1 MQEELEV
8 IKYAQITKD
17 IMSIYQEAMAE
28 SNLFYKVSKL
38 QPREFESFI
47 INEQNNSLLFHDIKI
62 YFSKQDK
69 LMPVNFYI
77 NDEGHNHIVL
87 DITANDNF
95 NNLEILI
102 KDCYKNLINY
112 YKNNENITINNISDK
127 LLNIYFHKKQT
138 KIMPA
143 DVKEYLNAYGT
154 LEKDNTLNSKNKI
167 KEEFKNSIIRLYNDY
182 LIIIHDI
189 VADNYERIK
198 KCSKQ
203 KMY

>member
-1 MQEELEV
+1 MQEEFEV
-8 IKYAQITKD
+8 MKYSYITKN
-17 IMSIYQEAMAE
+17 IMSIYQEVMVE
-28 SNLFYKVSKL
+28 SNLFYEVSKL

-69 LMPVNFYI
+69 LVPIKYYI

-87 DITANDNF
+87 DITANDKF
-95 NNLEILI
+95 DNLEILI
-102 KDCYKNLINY
+102 KDCYNNLINY
-112 YKNNENITINNISDK
+112 YKNDENITINNISDK

-138 KIMPA
+138 KIMPD
-143 DVKEYLNAYGT
+143 DVKEYLNAYNI
-154 LEKDNTLNSKNKI
+154 LEKDNSRNSKNKI

-182 LIIIHDI
+182 LIIIHNI
-189 VADNYERIK
+189 VEDSYERIK

-203 KMY
+203 KKY

>member
-17 IMSIYQEAMAE
+17 IMSIYKEALAE
-28 SNLFYKVSKL
+28 SNLFYEVSKL
-38 QPREFESFI
+38 QPREFESFV
-47 INEQNNSLLFHDIKI
+47 INQQDNSLLFHDIKI

-69 LMPVNFYI
+69 LVPINYYI

-87 DITANDNF
+87 DITANDKSS
-95 NNLEILI
+95 NLKILI
-102 KDCYKNLINY
+102 KDCYNNLINY
-112 YKNNENITINNISDK
+112 YKNDENITINNISDK

-138 KIMPA
+138 KIMPD
-143 DVKEYLNAYGT
+143 DVKEYLNAYNI
-154 LEKDNTLNSKNKI
+154 LEKDNSRNSKNKI

-182 LIIIHDI
+182 LIIIHNI
-189 VADNYERIK
+189 VEDSYERIK

-203 KMY
+203 KKY

>member
-1 MQEELEV
+1 MQEEFEV
-8 IKYAQITKD
+8 MKYSYITKN
-17 IMSIYQEAMAE
+17 IMNIYQEVMVE
-28 SNLFYKVSKL
+28 SNLFYEVSKL

-47 INEQNNSLLFHDIKI
+47 INEQNNNLLFHDIKI
-62 YFSKQDK
+62 FFSKQDK
-69 LMPVNFYI
+69 LVPIKYYI

-87 DITANDNF
+87 DIAVNDKF
-95 NNLEILI
+95 SNLKILI

-138 KIMPA
+138 KIMPD
-143 DVKEYLNAYGT
+143 DVKEYLNAYNI
-154 LEKDNTLNSKNKI
+154 LEKDNSRNSKNKI

-182 LIIIHDI
+182 LIIIHNI
-189 VADNYERIK
+189 VEDSYERIK

-203 KMY
+203 KKY

>member
-1 MQEELEV
+1 MN
-8 IKYAQITKD
+8 
-17 IMSIYQEAMAE
+17 IYQEVMVE
-28 SNLFYKVSKL
+28 SNLFYEVSKL

-47 INEQNNSLLFHDIKI
+47 INEQNNSFLFHDIKI
-62 YFSKQDK
+62 CFSKQDK

-102 KDCYKNLINY
+102 KDCYNDLINY
-112 YKNNENITINNISDK
+112 YKNDENITINNISDK
-127 LLNIYFHKKQT
+127 ILNIYFHKKQT
-138 KIMPA
+138 KIMPD

-167 KEEFKNSIIRLYNDY
+167 KEEFKISIQNLYKNY
-182 LIIIHDI
+182 LLKIHNI

-198 KCSKQ
+198 KCLKQ

>member
-1 MQEELEV
+1 MQEEFEV

-17 IMSIYQEAMAE
+17 IMSIYQEAMME
-28 SNLFYKVSKL
+28 SNLFYEVSKL

-69 LMPVNFYI
+69 IIPINYYI

-87 DITANDNF
+87 DITANDKF
-95 NNLEILI
+95 DNLEILI
-102 KDCYKNLINY
+102 KDSYKNLINY

-143 DVKEYLNAYGT
+143 DVKEYLNAYNI

-167 KEEFKNSIIRLYNDY
+167 KEEFKISIQNLYKNY
-182 LIIIHDI
+182 LLKIHDI

-198 KCSKQ
+198 KCLKQ